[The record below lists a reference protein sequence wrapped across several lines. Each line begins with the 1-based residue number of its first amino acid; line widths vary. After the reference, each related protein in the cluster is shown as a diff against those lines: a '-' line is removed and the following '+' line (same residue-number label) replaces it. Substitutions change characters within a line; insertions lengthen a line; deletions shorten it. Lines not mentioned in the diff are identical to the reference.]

1 VAGDPLLLIDG
12 NSLTYRAFF
21 ALPTDLATAS
31 GQVTNA
37 VYGFTSMLINLMRD
51 HGSGRVAVAFDL
63 PQPTFRH
70 ERIEDYKANRT
81 AAPDILRQQMGLVR
95 QVVETLGIPILELPG
110 YEADDIIATL
120 ATQSR
125 DAGLDVLVVT
135 GDRDTYQLVEDPHV
149 KVLYN
154 RRGVSDY
161 VLYDEAGIAERTGVP
176 PRLYVPYAALRG
188 DTSDNLPGVPGV
200 GEKTA
205 AKLINAHGGLDGIF
219 EHLDDLTPKLRTSL
233 AEHEQQARTNA
244 EVMVL
249 VRDAPLAATID
260 DLARQPADLD
270 EVRRLFDFLEFYS
283 LAERLS
289 EAIGEDVGPTGPPV
303 DVIEAEVTVVESPA
317 DAVALLERVRAL
329 GATSVAGAADP
340 GPAGATGSDRLVVTG
355 AWSGSEGRSPLD
367 GLALVTDAEGGEVA
381 FLPAPVLADDGV
393 LAALRALVATPDE
406 GGRPIATHQA
416 KALMRSLLDLGV
428 DVRCLAL
435 DTAIAAYL
443 LDPAESRYL
452 LDEILRRY
460 AHAELPSEGA
470 ASEGQLDL
478 DGTAISAAQQTGRHA
493 LAVDRLVGPLSEALH
508 QHQLSRLYDDI
519 EVPLVR
525 VLAHMEHV
533 GVGVDADEL
542 RALRDRLTSEVESL
556 RAQICED
563 AGGDF
568 NVNSTPQL
576 REILFDR
583 LGLAPQKKTKT
594 GYSTDASSL
603 EKLVGQHPIIEH
615 LLAYR
620 EVEKL
625 RSTYGDGLLTEV
637 AADGR
642 IHATFNQ
649 TVARTGRLSSD
660 QPNLHN
666 IPVRSELGREFRR
679 AFVPAD
685 GCELLVADYNQI
697 ELRCIA
703 HLAEDPGLIA
713 SFASR
718 RDIHTETA
726 SRIFSVEP
734 EDVSIEQ
741 RSKAKMVSYGLAY
754 GMEAYG
760 LGQRLNIAT
769 DEAAII
775 LAAYFEAFPAVKAYM
790 DRTVAEARERGY
802 TETLFGRRRQIP
814 ELSSPNVRIRQAGER
829 QAMNAGIQGLAA
841 DIFKVSL
848 VRVQAALEEAGMSS
862 RLILQ
867 VHDEVLLDVPP
878 AERDRAAALV
888 VDAMSGAAELVV
900 PLDVNL
906 AFGPTWADAKG

>member
-1 VAGDPLLLIDG
+1 VAGHPLLLIDG

-21 ALPTDLATAS
+21 ALPSDMSTAS

-37 VYGFTSMLINLMRD
+37 VFGFTSMLINLMRD
-51 HGSGRVAVAFDL
+51 HGSGRVAVAFDR
-63 PQPTFRH
+63 PEPTFRH
-70 ERIEDYKANRT
+70 ERVDTYKANRD

-95 QVVETLGIPILELPG
+95 QVIETLGIPIIELPG

-120 ATQSR
+120 ATEAR
-125 DAGLDVLVVT
+125 DAGVEVIIVT

-149 KVLYN
+149 QVLYN

-188 DTSDNLPGVPGV
+188 DPSDNLPGVPGV

-205 AKLINAHGGLDGIF
+205 AKLITKYDGIDGLF
-219 EHLDDLTPKLRTSL
+219 EHLDEQTPKLRTNLS
-233 AEHEQQARTNA
+233 ENEEQVRLNA

-249 VRDAPLAATID
+249 VRDAPVPATID
-260 DLARQPADLD
+260 DLVRQSHDADELA
-270 EVRRLFDFLEFYS
+270 RLFDFLEFHS
-283 LAERLS
+283 LGERLAEALGA
-289 EAIGEDVGPTGPPV
+289 EAAGISGPVTA
-303 DVIEAEVTVVESPA
+303 VIEAEVHPVESPA
-317 DAVALLERVRAL
+317 AAVAVLDRLRV
-329 GATSVAGAADP
+329 GAADAPLGP
-340 GPAGATGSDRLVVTG
+340 GGRPVPVAVAA
-355 AWSGSEGRSPLD
+355 AWAGSEGRSPLD
-367 GLALVTDAEGGEVA
+367 GLALVTDPETAEVAWLPADVLCDGEVQA
-381 FLPAPVLADDGV
+381 A
-393 LAALRALVATPDE
+393 LAALFALPDD
-406 GGRPIATHQA
+406 GGRPIATHEA
-416 KALMRSLLDLGV
+416 KALMRSLYGLGDSGV
-428 DVRCLAL
+428 DARCLAL

-452 LDEILRRY
+452 LEEILRRY
-460 AHAELPSEGA
+460 AQAELPQEGA
-470 ASEGQLDL
+470 AEGQLDL
-478 DGTAISAAQQTGRHA
+478 EGTGVSAAQHAARHA
-493 LAVDRLVGPLSEALH
+493 LAVHRLIEPLSQALH
-508 QHQLSRLYDDI
+508 DRDLSNLYDTI
-519 EVPLVR
+519 EIPLVR
-525 VLAHMEHV
+525 VLARMEHV

-542 RALRDRLTSEVESL
+542 RRLRDDLNAQVESY
-556 RAQICED
+556 RNQIYED
-563 AGGDF
+563 AGTEF
-568 NVNSTPQL
+568 NVNSTPQM
-576 REILFDR
+576 REILFDK
-583 LGLAPQKKTKT
+583 LGLTPQKKTKT
-594 GYSTDASSL
+594 GYSTDAASL
-603 EKLVGQHPIIEH
+603 ERLLGQHPIIEH

-625 RSTYGDGLLTEV
+625 RSTYGDGLLAEV

-666 IPVRSELGREFRR
+666 IPVRSEMGRSFRR
-679 AFVPAD
+679 AFVPAP

-713 SFASR
+713 SFNDR

-726 SRIFSVEP
+726 SRVFGVEP
-734 EDVSIEQ
+734 GDVTIEQ

-760 LGQRLNIAT
+760 LGQRLNIPT
-769 DEAAII
+769 SEAAVI
-775 LAAYFEAFPAVKAYM
+775 LDAYFQAFPAVKDYM
-790 DRTVAEARERGY
+790 DGTVAEARERGY

-814 ELSSPNVRIRQAGER
+814 ELQSPNVRIRQAGER

-841 DIFKVSL
+841 DIFKVAL
-848 VRVQAALEEAGMSS
+848 VRIETALEEAGLAS

-878 AERDRAAALV
+878 TEREAATDLV
-888 VDAMSGAAELVV
+888 VQAMGHAAELRV